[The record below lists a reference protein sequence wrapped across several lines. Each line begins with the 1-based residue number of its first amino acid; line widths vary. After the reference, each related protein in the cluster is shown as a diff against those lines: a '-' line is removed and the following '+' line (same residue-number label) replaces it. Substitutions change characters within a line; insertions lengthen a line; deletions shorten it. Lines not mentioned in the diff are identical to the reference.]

1 MAVVRS
7 AAECVMRRIASC
19 WIRSCWRIRIRRW
32 FSPSTTILKTTVA
45 RFNSTQ
51 EAIKVSISGVKELEL
66 LTEGGEGHNHNSW
79 AIWAEPQVHR

>member
-1 MAVVRS
+1 
-7 AAECVMRRIASC
+7 
-19 WIRSCWRIRIRRW
+19 
-32 FSPSTTILKTTVA
+32 VA